1 MYKRL
6 LLTLAG
12 LPLLAG
18 CGSGSNASLNVGYSG
33 STSQAVVASSNA
45 KALSADAYSGA
56 QLSSAVSGVGKAV
69 VDSGAQPDLLQ
80 QTAGILEQSV
90 LAAAGASKST
100 AKVAAAVVQ
109 NTVSGYSGS
118 YTYSVSNNLASG
130 ASSGTLSF
138 SQYRA
143 TNTSAILS
151 GVIDFAGTYVFATLY
166 PDSGGGPLPCTLS
179 INMNNL
185 TATNGGRSFT
195 LTGSLAYNVSSFYP
209 DLNKTVT
216 MSVVIT
222 DTNTGRT
229 YWAKDIT
236 YTLTGS
242 SLTVTGSYYD
252 PIHGY
257 VVISTTTPLTVTNVD
272 AAPLSGQLLF
282 TGKNGTKARLT
293 FTGGGNIVEVDA
305 AGNGTYVV
313 VP

>member
-6 LLTLAG
+6 LLALAA
-12 LPLLAG
+12 LSFLAG
-18 CGSGSNASLNVGYSG
+18 CGSGGSNASLNLGYSG
-33 STSQAVVASSNA
+33 STSQAAVASSNA

-69 VDSGAQPDLLQ
+69 IDTGAQPDLLQ
-80 QTAGILEQSV
+80 QTAGILEQTV
-90 LAAAGASKST
+90 MAVAGAPKST
-100 AKVAAAVVQ
+100 AKVTAAVVQ
-109 NTVSGYSGS
+109 NTINGYSGS
-118 YTYSVSNNLASG
+118 YTYSVSSNPATG
-130 ASSGTLSF
+130 ASSGTVSF

-143 TNTSAILS
+143 SNTSA
-151 GVIDFAGTYVFATLY
+151 
-166 PDSGGGPLPCTLS
+166 
-179 INMNNL
+179 
-185 TATNGGRSFT
+185 T
-195 LTGSLAYNVSSFYP
+195 LTGTITFSGTNAFNGHYSGSDAGLLVDTSLNINIIDLIGSKDGKSFSLVGSVSSTVSASAA
-209 DLNKTVT
+209 NKTVT

-257 VVISTTTPLTVTNVD
+257 VVVSTITPLAVTNVD
-272 AAPLSGQLLF
+272 SAPVSGQLLF